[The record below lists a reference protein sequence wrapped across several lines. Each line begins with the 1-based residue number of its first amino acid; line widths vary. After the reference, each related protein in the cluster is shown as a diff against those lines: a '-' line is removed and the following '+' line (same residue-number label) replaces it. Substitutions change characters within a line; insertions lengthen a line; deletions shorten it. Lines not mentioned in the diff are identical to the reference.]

1 MFTICKFLD
10 MDPAARIHHIWKGDG
25 YVISGV
31 IDAHLVFL
39 LLRTQVGSHTLHCK
53 LSIRKGVENVQK
65 HRQCGQ
71 NDSCVLSVVIHCS
84 SVKQDG
90 GKVNSK
96 IGLLVITIISSFN
109 SATKNSHQCLDPSA
123 FSPQQTL
130 KPSAIKQQFVFWK
143 EVGICIF
150 SFLTSASR
158 IGLNDSNNKFSFL
171 NIL

>member
-1 MFTICKFLD
+1 M
-10 MDPAARIHHIWKGDG
+10 
-25 YVISGV
+25 
-31 IDAHLVFL
+31 
-39 LLRTQVGSHTLHCK
+39 QVGSHTLHCK
-53 LSIRKGVENVQK
+53 LSIRKGMENVQK

-71 NDSCVLSVVIHCS
+71 NDSCMLSVVIHGS
-84 SVKQDG
+84 SAKQDG

-96 IGLLVITIISSFN
+96 IGLPVITTVSSFN

-123 FSPQQTL
+123 YSPQHTR
-130 KPSAIKQQFVFWK
+130 KPCIKQQFVFWK

-150 SFLTSASR
+150 SFLTSTSR